1 MNTTITDQI
10 TDMTYDEA
18 KDYLLNLGQR
28 GLGLCYQ
35 RFPKPPS
42 WSQSLTH
49 YDRLAANLRS
59 GAALS
64 DTPDDRRDALVLEN
78 LFGCRIEWID
88 DRQGKLGTWGDER
101 VQLFEN
107 PVLTSAFKTLMKM
120 WRAYWLLTEEIR
132 CHEYP
137 TNIEID
143 PLARAFVMAQEALCR
158 AEWPDAE
165 ARLRLVSDYLVQLAP
180 TATNLEETCAEP
192 DRLQAAIT
200 AARRVLAA
208 CPPLPWFL
216 APKFSDREHS
226 RRNWERLRSQAMTRA
241 GTRT

>member
-1 MNTTITDQI
+1 MCIRDRIWSAQFNTVLFCQGGPRANFPPNSMTTTTTDQI

-59 GAALS
+59 GAALGDS
-64 DTPDDRRDALVLEN
+64 LDDRRDAHVLEN
-78 LFGCRIEWID
+78 LFGRKIKWID
-88 DRQGKLGTWGDER
+88 NRQGKLGTWGDER

-107 PVLTSAFKTLMKM
+107 PVLTSAFKTLTKM
-120 WRAYWLLTEEIR
+120 WRAYWLLIEEIR
-132 CHEYP
+132 CHENA

-143 PLARAFVMAQEALCR
+143 PPGSSYSLGSCPIHSVLRVRRRAKCPPEAL
-158 AEWPDAE
+158 
-165 ARLRLVSDYLVQLAP
+165 
-180 TATNLEETCAEP
+180 
-192 DRLQAAIT
+192 
-200 AARRVLAA
+200 
-208 CPPLPWFL
+208 
-216 APKFSDREHS
+216 
-226 RRNWERLRSQAMTRA
+226 
-241 GTRT
+241 